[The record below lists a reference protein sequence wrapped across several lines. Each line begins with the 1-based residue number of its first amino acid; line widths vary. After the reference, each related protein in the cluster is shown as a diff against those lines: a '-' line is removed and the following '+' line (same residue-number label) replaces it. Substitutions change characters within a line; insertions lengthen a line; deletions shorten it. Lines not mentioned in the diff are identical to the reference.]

1 MSNELTNT
9 FVTLCCSFLQPKA
22 IYMRQWKDKERK
34 RKNASAQRLPLIDQL
49 LMVLMRLKVCNNLLL
64 QSLCCSFYSVFHASK
79 IHTTMVTVTLAGSL
93 VFNLLHCLEYFMP

>member
-1 MSNELTNT
+1 
-9 FVTLCCSFLQPKA
+9 
-22 IYMRQWKDKERK
+22 MRQWKDKERK